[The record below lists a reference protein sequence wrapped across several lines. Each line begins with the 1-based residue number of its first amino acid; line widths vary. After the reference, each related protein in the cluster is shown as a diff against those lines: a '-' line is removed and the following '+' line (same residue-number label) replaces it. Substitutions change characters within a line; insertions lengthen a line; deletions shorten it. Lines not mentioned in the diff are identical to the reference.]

1 LNSFAMMELA
11 SAAGSDPFAKVK
23 GLVSDMIAK
32 LMDEAAQEADHKAF
46 CDTEL
51 TKSRK
56 AKDEKSRSMDQY
68 RTRIDEAATTQAELK
83 NHVSE
88 LQGEVAEI
96 DQSQSAATQLRAEEH
111 STFLQASKD
120 YKNSAE
126 AVEKAMA
133 VLSEYYGKS
142 SFVQVKAKHGK
153 QPSFGSK
160 TGGDTAS
167 TILGILEVSAEDFT
181 KLLAETEA
189 EEAEAQTTYEK
200 LTDDNKVSK
209 ASKLAEI
216 RGKQSEIKSLSVAL
230 SHHNED
236 YKGVEKEYG
245 AVMDYLDK
253 LKPECETKVMSY
265 AEKKARREA
274 EIEGLKEALG
284 IIEGTTIPSPETALI
299 QRH

>member
-1 LNSFAMMELA
+1 
-11 SAAGSDPFAKVK
+11 
-23 GLVSDMIAK
+23 
-32 LMDEAAQEADHKAF
+32 
-46 CDTEL
+46 
-51 TKSRK
+51 
-56 AKDEKSRSMDQY
+56 
-68 RTRIDEAATTQAELK
+68 
-83 NHVSE
+83 
-88 LQGEVAEI
+88 
-96 DQSQSAATQLRAEEH
+96 
-111 STFLQASKD
+111 
-120 YKNSAE
+120 
-126 AVEKAMA
+126 MA

-142 SFVQVKAKHGK
+142 LIQVKAAMKKKAESK

-167 TILGILEVSAEDFT
+167 TILSILEVSAEDFT

-189 EEAEAQTTYEK
+189 SEAEAQTTYEK

-284 IIEGTTIPSPETALI
+284 IIEGTAVPSVEEFI
-299 QRH
+299 QIKKH